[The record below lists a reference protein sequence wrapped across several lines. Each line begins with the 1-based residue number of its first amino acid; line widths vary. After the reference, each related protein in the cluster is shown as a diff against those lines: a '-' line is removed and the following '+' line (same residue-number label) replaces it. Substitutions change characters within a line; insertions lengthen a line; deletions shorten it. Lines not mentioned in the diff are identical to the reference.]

1 MNHVAMLIPGID
13 RLGGA
18 ERQVLQL
25 ARGLRE
31 HKWQVT
37 VIVLSGTGGEAGP
50 QLIAADVDFFSLR
63 MRKGLA
69 DPSGWIRLH
78 RWLRRNKPDVVHAH
92 LPHAAWM
99 ARWSRLAAPVRIVL
113 DTVHTSSPG
122 TVGRQLG
129 YRFSGWLADAV
140 TAVSEGAAD
149 AYLTARMVARD
160 RLVVIPNGVNTRV
173 WKSLPLRRESIR
185 KEFGFHGEFIWLAA
199 GRLEPVKNYPSL
211 LDALAQLPM
220 CAHLVIAGTGPME
233 EELRERCAALG
244 VASRVTFLGFERDL
258 MRWMRAADAFVLP
271 SLWEGLP
278 LALLE
283 AGACSLP
290 AVATDVPGSREVLVS
305 GETGL
310 LAKPGSVGALADSMM
325 AIMQMDPAAR
335 DDLGRNARQ
344 NVIARFSLE
353 AALDRWEALYRDLL
367 HNSPSASRA
376 GRAQSGRSGLNPL
389 APHANHH
396 PQ

>member
-1 MNHVAMLIPGID
+1 MNHVAMVIPGID

-31 HKWQVT
+31 RKWQIT
-37 VIVLSGTGGEAGP
+37 VIALSGTGSEAGP
-50 QLIAADVDFFSLR
+50 QLLAAGVDFFSLK

-69 DPSGWIRLH
+69 DPAGWIRFH

-99 ARWSRLAAPVRIVL
+99 ARWSRLATPARIVL

-129 YRFSGWLADAV
+129 YRFSGWLTDAV
-140 TAVSEGAAD
+140 TAVSDGAAD
-149 AYLTARMVARD
+149 AYLTARMVTRD
-160 RLVVIPNGVNTRV
+160 RLVVIPNGVNTCV
-173 WKSLPLRRESIR
+173 WKALPAERESLR
-185 KEFGFHGEFIWLAA
+185 KEFGLQDDFLWLAA
-199 GRLEPVKNYPSL
+199 GRLEPVKNYPAL
-211 LDALAQLPM
+211 LDAFAQLPG
-220 CAHLVIAGTGPME
+220 CAHLVIAGTGTME
-233 EELRERCAALG
+233 DELRERCAGLG
-244 VASRVTFLGFERDL
+244 LASRVTFLGFERDL
-258 MRWMRAADAFVLP
+258 LRWMRAADAFVLP

-290 AVATDVPGSREVLVS
+290 AVATDIPGSREVLIS

-310 LAKPGSVGALADSMM
+310 LAKPGSVAALADSMKAM
-325 AIMQMDPAAR
+325 MQMDPSAR
-335 DDLGRNARQ
+335 DDLGRNARR
-344 NVIARFSLE
+344 NVIARFSLD
-353 AALDRWEALYRDLL
+353 AVLDKWEKLYRDLL
-367 HNSPSASRA
+367 QNSPAASRA
-376 GRAQSGRSGLNPL
+376 GRTQRAAGQARLRCPL
-389 APHANHH
+389 M
-396 PQ
+396 